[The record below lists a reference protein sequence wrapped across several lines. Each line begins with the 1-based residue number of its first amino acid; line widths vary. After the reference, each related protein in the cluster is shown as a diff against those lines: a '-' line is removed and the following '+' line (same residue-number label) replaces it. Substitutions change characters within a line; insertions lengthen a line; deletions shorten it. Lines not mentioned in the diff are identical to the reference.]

1 MNTEDFHR
9 LVDIPG
15 PFVSAYLDD
24 SQSDAVKRRDV
35 EWRGLRHKLEHMGAD
50 PSAVDQ
56 LENAVLNSRPAVG
69 RQGRA
74 VVVTH
79 ERTLI
84 NEHLTRTP
92 TAPVIRVSDY
102 PFLVPLVEFGYS
114 RPPYVFA
121 AVDRL
126 GAEITVHGD
135 GDVRTEVVEGEGYP
149 VHKAATSGAN
159 GYVDFR
165 STTEEAVRVN
175 VRAVADR
182 IAEIFDQ
189 VRPDVVFVSGEVRS
203 RNDVISELPPRVAQ
217 KVSQLHAG
225 SRGHRASEPELSELV
240 EAVLQRLGCVEIA
253 ETVRKY
259 LAEMESK
266 SGMAVEGI
274 SAVCTALR
282 ARNVAALIIGQV
294 GDATVVTGADRTVV
308 APDPDTLSSM
318 GEPVSRVARAD
329 EALPFA
335 AIAVDAALVA
345 VDDSLTLTDGIGAL
359 LRFSAGDGM

>member
-1 MNTEDFHR
+1 MNTEEFRR

-24 SQSDAVKRRDV
+24 SRSDAAKRPNV
-35 EWRGLRHKLEHMGAD
+35 EWRSLSSKLEHMGAD
-50 PSAVDQ
+50 PSALDHMEHAI
-56 LENAVLNSRPAVG
+56 LHSRPAVG

-74 VVVTH
+74 VVVTR
-79 ERTLI
+79 ERVLI
-84 NEHLTRTP
+84 NEHVSRP
-92 TAPVIRVSDY
+92 PAAPVLRVSDY
-102 PFLVPLVEFGYS
+102 PFLVPLVEFGYAH
-114 RPPYVFA
+114 PPYVFV
-121 AVDRL
+121 AVDRS
-126 GAEITVHGD
+126 GAEITVHSD
-135 GDVRTEVVEGEGYP
+135 GDLRTEVVEGEGYP
-149 VHKAATSGAN
+149 VHKAATSGFS

-165 STTEEAVRVN
+165 STTDEAIRVN
-175 VRAVADR
+175 VRAVAER
-182 IAEIFDQ
+182 ITEIVDQ
-189 VRPDVVFVSGEVRS
+189 MSPDVVFVSGEVRS

-225 SRGHRASEPELSELV
+225 SRGQRANETELGELV
-240 EAVLQRLGCVEIA
+240 KGVLQRLGCVEIA

-282 ARNVAALIIGQV
+282 ARNVAALIIGLV
-294 GDATVVTGADRTVV
+294 GDATVVTGADRAVV
-308 APDPDTLSSM
+308 APDADTLSLM